1 MNFNQP
7 LCQYFLGKKIIMN
20 SDIPKT
26 WAARTLRFLEK
37 VFGLLFI
44 LCVFML
50 CYEIVA
56 RYVFGAP
63 TIWVHEATVIL
74 VGVNFAVGGIFVLYD
89 HAHINIVVIYQSVSP
104 PVQRILDV
112 FISLVST
119 AYLCVL
125 AYATWGVAA
134 QAWRLGEKSGTAW
147 NPPLPVILKAAL
159 FASLA
164 IMTLIAAVQLIQAV
178 RRLVPRRT

>member
-1 MNFNQP
+1 M
-7 LCQYFLGKKIIMN
+7 MN
-20 SDIPKT
+20 SDIPQT
-26 WAARTLRFLEK
+26 RTARRLRVLEK
-37 VFGLLFI
+37 GFGLLFI
-44 LCVFML
+44 LCVFL
-50 CYEIVA
+50 LGYEIVA

-89 HAHINIVVIYQSVSP
+89 RAHINIVVVYQSVP
-104 PVQRILDV
+104 PAVQRIFDIL
-112 FISLVST
+112 ISLVST

-147 NPPLPVILKAAL
+147 NPPLPMILKAAL

-164 IMTLIAAVQLIQAV
+164 VMALIAAVQLFQAV
-178 RRLVPRRT
+178 RRLAPGRA

>member
-1 MNFNQP
+1 
-7 LCQYFLGKKIIMN
+7 MN
-20 SDIPKT
+20 SDMPHT
-26 WAARTLRFLEK
+26 SAARALRVLEK
-37 VFGLLFI
+37 SFGLLFI

-50 CYEIVA
+50 GYEIVA
-56 RYVFGAP
+56 RYVFAAP

-89 HAHINIVVIYQSVSP
+89 RAHINIVVIYQSVSP
-104 PVQRILDV
+104 TLQRIFDV
-112 FISLVST
+112 LISFVFT

-147 NPPLPVILKAAL
+147 NPPLPMILKAAL

-164 IMTLIAAVQLIQAV
+164 VMSLIAAVQLIQAA
-178 RRLVPRRT
+178 RRLSPRRT